1 MSNIVEIPTDINNI
15 KAGDTVMIDG
25 QLRTVGKNNIKYGG
39 FMGTS
44 LFGDSSKRT
53 ITKVLF
59 AVPTNNGIVYR

>member
-1 MSNIVEIPTDINNI
+1 MSNIIEVPTNINDI
-15 KAGDTVMIDG
+15 KAGDTVKING
-25 QLRTVGKNNIKYGG
+25 ELKTVGKNNIKYGG

-59 AVPTNNGIVYR
+59 AVPTSKGIVYR